1 MNEYLQLLQVPVKP
15 SNDFY
20 TICDILTN
28 GPTLNGEVINI
39 LAVVRQVP
47 CFLIPSTFEEL
58 SGILLVNSS
67 AHKRIHGMQFL
78 FIQTEGLFGY
88 IILFK
93 SKFSHWIVSG
103 KWMAGHTLAEQSVN
117 YLFGNHD
124 AL

>member
-58 SGILLVNSS
+58 S
-67 AHKRIHGMQFL
+67 
-78 FIQTEGLFGY
+78 
-88 IILFK
+88 
-93 SKFSHWIVSG
+93 
-103 KWMAGHTLAEQSVN
+103 
-117 YLFGNHD
+117 
-124 AL
+124 